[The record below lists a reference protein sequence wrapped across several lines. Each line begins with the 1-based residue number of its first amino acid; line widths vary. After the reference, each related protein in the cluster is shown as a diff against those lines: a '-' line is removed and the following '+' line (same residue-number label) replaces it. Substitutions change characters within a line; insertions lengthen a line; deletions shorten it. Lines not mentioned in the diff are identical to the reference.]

1 MSLKYGK
8 LAQFTLTVT
17 DNKGGETVF
26 VQEVTNDR
34 SGINFGPVG
43 TMAD

>member
-1 MSLKYGK
+1 MRLKNGK

-26 VQEVTNDR
+26 VQEVTTDR
-34 SGINFGPVG
+34 NGINFGLAG
-43 TMAD
+43 TMTD